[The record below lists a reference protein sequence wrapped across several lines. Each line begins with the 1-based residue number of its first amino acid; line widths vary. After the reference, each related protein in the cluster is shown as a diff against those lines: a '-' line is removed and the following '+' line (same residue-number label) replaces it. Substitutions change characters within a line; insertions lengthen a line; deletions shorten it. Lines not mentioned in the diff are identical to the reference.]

1 MGLFRLRKC
10 RLGACATCRHCVR
23 RFNLWYYCALGY
35 GFFGHLADHDGC
47 DHFDYFLQNPANSH
61 ADAATPDASD
71 KNADCAMLDEDNI
84 EETDFEFEV
93 DFIEEGS
100 DDAEDLDDDG
110 YMDDDDFGDEAY
122 DDDYRDDFFDQERYD
137 EDYYYYGNDG
147 GEYD

>member
-10 RLGACATCRHCVR
+10 RLGACATCRHCAR

-35 GFFGHLADHDGC
+35 GFFGHLSDHDAC
-47 DHFDYFLQNPANSH
+47 DHFDYYLHHPANSP
-61 ADAATPDASD
+61 ADAAT
-71 KNADCAMLDEDNI
+71 LDDDNI
-84 EETDFEFEV
+84 EETEFEV

-100 DDAEDLDDDG
+100 DDAEDFDDDG
-110 YMDDDDFGDEAY
+110 YMDDDAFGDEAY